1 MSERKVI
8 VERPNKTIYLE
19 DGKVYKV
26 MGKEY
31 PVSDVF
37 NEALN
42 LAAAGETGLKVPK
55 IVEVR
60 QIEGKWAIVW
70 EYIEGTTLLDKMRDE
85 PDRFEEFLERFVDI
99 QLEMH
104 GYNAPRL
111 PALIEKLHRKIRAS
125 GLDATNRYELHT
137 RLDSMPRHTKLCHG
151 DFNPSNIVITGDD
164 EAYIIDWSH
173 ATQGNASADAAQ
185 TWLIFSLCRDL
196 FPENPDLPDRY
207 LELFCIKSDTAVQY
221 VKKWISL
228 AAASQLVKRREEERD
243 FLLRQVNVVEY
254 D

>member
-1 MSERKVI
+1 MSERKII
-8 VERPNKTIYLE
+8 VERPHKTIYLE

-42 LAAAGETGLKVPK
+42 LAAVGETGLKVPR

-60 QIEGKWAIVW
+60 RIEGKWAIVW
-70 EYIEGTTLLDKMRDE
+70 EYIEGTTLLDKMKNE
-85 PDRFEEFLERFVDI
+85 PGRFDEFLARFVDI

-104 GYNAPRL
+104 RYNAPRL
-111 PALIEKLHRKIRAS
+111 PVLIEKMHRKIRAC

-151 DFNPSNIVITGDD
+151 DFIPSNIVITEDD
-164 EAYIIDWSH
+164 QAYIIDWSH

-185 TWLIFSLCRDL
+185 TWLLFNLYRDL

-207 LELFCIKSDTAVQY
+207 LELFCAKSDTALQY
-221 VKKWISL
+221 VEKWIAL
-228 AAASQLVKRREEERD
+228 AAASQLVKGKAEERD
-243 FLLRQVNVVEY
+243 FLLRQVNIAEY
-254 D
+254 E

>member
-1 MSERKVI
+1 MSRKII

-26 MGKEY
+26 MEAGY

-42 LAAAGETGLKVPK
+42 LAAVGETGLKVPK
-55 IVEVR
+55 IVEVK
-60 QIEGKWAIVW
+60 QIDGKWAIVW
-70 EYIEGTTLLDKMRDE
+70 EYIKGTTLLEKMKKE
-85 PDRFEEFLERFVDI
+85 PDRLGEFLDRFVDI

-104 GYNAPRL
+104 KYNAPRL
-111 PALIEKLHRKIRAS
+111 PVLIEKLHRKIRAS

-151 DFNPSNIVITGDD
+151 DFAPSNIVITDKD

-185 TWLIFSLCRDL
+185 TWLIFNLYRDL
-196 FPENPDLPDRY
+196 FAENPDIPDRY
-207 LELFCIKSDTAVQY
+207 LQLFCQKSDTARQY
-221 VKKWISL
+221 VEKWIAIIS
-228 AAASQLVKRREEERD
+228 ASQLVKGKEEEKE
-243 FLLRQVNVVEY
+243 FLLRQVNIAEY
-254 D
+254 E